1 MKSVL
6 WITAIVCGV
15 LGFFAPVFWPI
26 AGIALVLSFGRSPAG
41 TARRS
46 GLLSGVRE
54 AMAGSTK
61 Y

>member
-6 WITAIVCGV
+6 WITAVVCGI

-26 AGIALVLSFGRSPAG
+26 AGIALVLSFGRSPAR
-41 TARRS
+41 TARR
-46 GLLSGVRE
+46 GRLLSGVRE
-54 AMAGSTK
+54 AIAGPTK